1 MLPKRWAEVN
11 GEEKECVHR
20 WEKLTKEEMT
30 LFLVNCSGLETF
42 PSCWHPL
49 YREVLTSREN
59 TAKSIRYV

>member
-20 WEKLTKEEMT
+20 WEKQTKEEMT
-30 LFLVNCSGLETF
+30 LFLVNCSVLETF

-59 TAKSIRYV
+59 TANSIRYV